1 MKAITFRTQ
10 LTLLH
15 GAVIVV
21 VMALG
26 ALAAHWS
33 LSRSVH
39 EQLDAALLAL
49 AETESA
55 MLASAPDQPVHVHE
69 AAPGPAPPP
78 FVRLDRLVQIIG
90 SDGTVLA
97 RSANLGSAQ
106 LPVSKDALAR
116 LQAGE
121 TVFETLPEFGGE
133 PTRVVTVPVPMRG
146 SFVAIQ
152 VAGSLDDVNSVTA
165 SASLLFI
172 ALALVLLATVGIAG
186 ALLTRRVFRAVEEVV
201 RQARSIGDGNL
212 NERLQHPGTR
222 DEIGGLVETL
232 NEMLARL
239 QRGFEAQRHFT
250 ADASHEL
257 RSPLSRLR
265 AELEVTLRRQ
275 RSSEEY
281 VETLRSC
288 LGEVERLTQLSDE
301 LLLLARLDAS
311 QERGPTEAVDLN
323 AAAEEVLGRIRHTAT
338 AQQVWLALEP
348 APPILARIAS
358 GHINQVLSNLLDNA
372 VKFSPPGGL
381 VTVDLAATA
390 GEAVLKVSDDGP
402 GIAPEE
408 LPQLFERFY
417 RGASARTRETPGAGL
432 GLALSQAIVRAYG
445 GKIDA
450 ANLPQ
455 GGAVFTVRLP
465 LAAAEPA

>member
-1 MKAITFRTQ
+1 MKPITFRTQ

-15 GAVIVV
+15 GAVIVA

-26 ALAAHWS
+26 AFAAHWS

-39 EQLDAALLAL
+39 EQLDGALLAL

-55 MLASAPDQPVHVHE
+55 MLASEPSLPVHVHE
-69 AAPGPAPPP
+69 APVGPAPPQ

-90 SDGTVLA
+90 SDGKVLA

-106 LPVSKDALAR
+106 LPVSANTLEHLA
-116 LQAGE
+116 AGE
-121 TVFETLPEFGGE
+121 TVFQTLREFGGE
-133 PTRVVTVPVPMRG
+133 PTRVVSVPVPLHG

-172 ALALVLLATVGIAG
+172 ALALVLLATVGIIG
-186 ALLTRRVFRAVEEVV
+186 TLLTRRVFSTVDQVV
-201 RQARSIGDGNL
+201 RQARRIGDGNL
-212 NERLQHPGTR
+212 DERLSHPGTP
-222 DEIGGLVETL
+222 DEIGALVETL

-239 QRGFEAQRHFT
+239 QHSFDAQRHFT

-288 LGEVERLTQLSDE
+288 LGEVERLSQLADE

-311 QERGPTEAVDLN
+311 QERGPAETVDISAV
-323 AAAEEVLGRIRHTAT
+323 AEEVLGRARHTAT
-338 AQQVWLALEP
+338 AGQVWLALDP
-348 APPILARIAS
+348 APPIIARIAP
-358 GHINQVLSNLLDNA
+358 GHIDQVLTNLVDNA

-381 VTVDLAATA
+381 VTVDLTAAA

-402 GIAPEE
+402 GIAPED

-417 RGASARTRETPGAGL
+417 RGASARTQGAPGSGL

-445 GKIDA
+445 GRIDA
-450 ANLPQ
+450 ANQPQ
-455 GGAVFTVRLP
+455 GGAVFTVHLP
-465 LAAAEPA
+465 LAEPARA

>member
-1 MKAITFRTQ
+1 MKAIPFRTQ

-15 GAVIVV
+15 GAVITV

-26 ALAAHWS
+26 AAAAHWA

-55 MLASAPDQPVHVHE
+55 MLASAPDQPIHIHE
-69 AAPGPAPPP
+69 AAPGPAPPA

-106 LPVSKDALAR
+106 LPVSPQTLQR
-116 LQAGE
+116 LRSGE

-133 PTRVVTVPVPMRG
+133 PTRVVTLPVPAHG
-146 SFVAIQ
+146 AFVAIQ
-152 VAGSLDDVNSVTA
+152 VAGSLDDANRVTS
-165 SASLLFI
+165 SAGLLFI

-186 ALLTRRVFRAVEEVV
+186 ALLTRRVFRAVDEVV

-212 NERLQHPGTR
+212 DERLPHPGTR
-222 DEIGGLVETL
+222 DEIGALVETL

-239 QRGFEAQRHFT
+239 QHGFEAQRHFT

-265 AELEVTLRRQ
+265 AELEVTLRRP
-275 RSSEEY
+275 RSVEEY

-311 QERGPTEAVDLN
+311 QERGPSEAVELN
-323 AAAEEVLGRIRHTAT
+323 ALAEEVLGRIRHNASSR
-338 AQQVWLALEP
+338 QVWLALDP
-348 APPILARIAS
+348 APPILAKIAPA
-358 GHINQVLSNLLDNA
+358 HISLVLTNLLDNA

-381 VTVDLAATA
+381 VTLDLASTG

-402 GIAPEE
+402 GIDPED

-465 LAAAEPA
+465 LAQAEAA